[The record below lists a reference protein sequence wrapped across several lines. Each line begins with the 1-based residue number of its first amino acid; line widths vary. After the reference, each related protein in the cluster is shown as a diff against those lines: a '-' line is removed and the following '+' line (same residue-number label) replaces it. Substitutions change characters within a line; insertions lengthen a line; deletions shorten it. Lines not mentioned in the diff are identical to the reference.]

1 MQHQD
6 SQSASE
12 VVEVLKALPQHTL
25 QVPLIY
31 LSSAQRDI
39 CLRNPVLAHVAP
51 HLPGWVSHRTV
62 ALALGHGQVDFD
74 HSCILV
80 SSQSRSVI
88 LTHIFRTALT
98 LRFAAM
104 RLMSGPRSL
113 RMYAQNPLC
122 FYRDGVCGLNMT
134 VEPFFRCI
142 DIGDTTSLAS
152 KLTACSALLLSKR
165 HLILTE

>member
-62 ALALGHGQVDFD
+62 ALALGHGQVDFA

-80 SSQSRSVI
+80 SSQSRIVI

-98 LRFAAM
+98 LRLAAV
-104 RLMSGPRSL
+104 RLMSGPRSS
-113 RMYAQNPLC
+113 RMYTQKQLC
-122 FYRDGVCGLNMT
+122 FYRVG
-134 VEPFFRCI
+134 
-142 DIGDTTSLAS
+142 
-152 KLTACSALLLSKR
+152 
-165 HLILTE
+165 